1 MRIPTLP
8 TLTAATALAATAVLG
23 AAAGATAADGDGD
36 GGPSGAGNERG
47 RGVVVQPTRVAPG
60 GDFSVFDGGN
70 CAAETG
76 TASFVPPPGGT
87 RLPDLRLEPLSNMI
101 GVVGT
106 LPEDAEPGYYK
117 VTVECGDGA
126 GPFTG
131 SFTVTK
137 SGRGG
142 GDGDTRHEGGDA
154 GAQPRGEARPGPQ
167 ADRRPTGNR
176 DEQDGQD
183 QDGRDQDQDRHEES
197 GAGQDGEHER
207 EAAEEDLH
215 AGEAGHEPSAAAEA
229 RRGDG
234 SHGDAEADH
243 RESGV
248 RDTGA
253 TEPQAHHSPAPRGG
267 VATGVGGGAT
277 PDTTAWGLGGAGV
290 LALIGGALW
299 YRRHG
304 RA

>member
-23 AAAGATAADGDGD
+23 AATGATAADGDGD
-36 GGPSGAGNERG
+36 GDPSGTGNERG

-101 GVVGT
+101 GAVSV

-131 SFTVTK
+131 SFTVTG
-137 SGRGG
+137 SSRGG
-142 GDGDTRHEGGDA
+142 GDGDPRHEGGDA
-154 GAQPRGEARPGPQ
+154 GTQPRGEAGPGPQ
-167 ADRRPTGNR
+167 ADRRPTENR
-176 DEQDGQD
+176 PEQDGHE
-183 QDGRDQDQDRHEES
+183 QDRHEES
-197 GAGQDGEHER
+197 GAGQDGRHER
-207 EAAEEDLH
+207 GAAEKDLR
-215 AGEAGHEPSAAAEA
+215 AGGSGHEPSAAAEA

-234 SHGDAEADH
+234 GHGDAEADH
-243 RESGV
+243 REDGV

-253 TEPQAHHSPAPRGG
+253 AEPQAHHSPAPRGG

-277 PDTTAWGLGGAGV
+277 SDTTAWGLGGAGV

>member
-23 AAAGATAADGDGD
+23 AAAGAPAADGDGD
-36 GGPSGAGNERG
+36 GDLPGTGNERG

-101 GVVGT
+101 GAVSA
-106 LPEDAEPGYYK
+106 LPKDAEPGYYK
-117 VTVECGDGA
+117 VTVECDDGA

-137 SGRGG
+137 PGRD
-142 GDGDTRHEGGDA
+142 DGDRDRTDDPATRHEDGDA
-154 GAQPRGEARPGPQ
+154 GAQPQGEAQAGPE
-167 ADRRPTGNR
+167 ADRRH
-176 DEQDGQD
+176 
-183 QDGRDQDQDRHEES
+183 QDRHDES
-197 GAGQDGEHER
+197 APGQDGEHER
-207 EAAEEDLH
+207 GAAEEDVR
-215 AGEAGHEPSAAAEA
+215 AGEAGHEASGTAAPA

-234 SHGDAEADH
+234 EHGDAAADH
-243 RESGV
+243 REDRV

-253 TEPQAHHSPAPRGG
+253 TEPQAHRTPVATPPRGG
-267 VATGVGGGAT
+267 VATGVGGSAT
-277 PDTTAWGLGGAGV
+277 SDTTAWGLGGAGV